1 MISKVMVK
9 QILEDWPKF
18 EWQLQGFGMLRTYL
32 DGPYEPRLHIWDQR
46 LAKTG
51 NNAVHDHPW
60 HFQSKIIAGTIFNQR
75 FDYGWLASQGPT
87 HEEVTI
93 VPGVGGGVQEGERR
107 DVALV
112 PKPVEVY
119 GADEEYGQRRDWLH
133 ITRYAQSTITVIER
147 RGRTEDIAHSL
158 HPLLQTTPW
167 DFFEPRPATPLEIEN
182 VINDALKA
190 WWM

>member
-32 DGPYEPRLHIWDQR
+32 PGDGEPRLQIWDQR
-46 LAKTG
+46 LAKNG
-51 NNAVHDHPW
+51 NNAIHDHPW
-60 HFQSKIIAGTIFNQR
+60 HFQSKIIAGTIFNQI
-75 FDYGWLASQGPT
+75 FDYGTTITPFT

-93 VPGVGGGVQEGERR
+93 VPGVGGGADDHSRR
-107 DVALV
+107 NVVLI

-119 GADEEYGQRRDWLH
+119 GADEEYSQNRKWLH
-133 ITRYAQSTITVIER
+133 MTRYAQSTITVIER
-147 RGRTEDIAHSL
+147 WGRTEDIAHSL
-158 HPLLQTTPW
+158 HPLRQSTPW